1 VNAGLL
7 WGLPFALQ
15 GLAMLVDEFGCHRRR
30 PVPRWEWLGHAL
42 DTLVFLACAAV
53 PALLPPTPA
62 HLRLF
67 AGLALA
73 SCLVIG
79 KDEWVHQRFCPAG
92 EHWLH
97 AVLFSLHPLVL
108 VAMACLW
115 TGSAPAG
122 LATPPWARDLLR
134 LEAVLA
140 AGFLVLQLVHGR
152 FLPRPPA
159 PEIDNGLY
167 EDLGE
172 RWYTATDDPVAL
184 LRAESRLLAGWVLA
198 ELAERGGGRP
208 QAVLDVACG
217 AGFLAN
223 PLAAAGHAV
232 TGIDLSPGSL
242 AVARAHDRTGTV
254 NYLAMDARVL
264 SFPDEHF
271 DVVCMMDFLEHLD
284 DRGAVLGEAARVLR
298 PGGGALLPHLQPDRR
313 QLAGR
318 PQGGALVRAQHP
330 GTPARLPPLPETGGA
345 APALRRPPAGAGGPA
360 RGPAPGRHRR
370 LPPAALHGPGEPPVP
385 LPLHPVPGD
394 RLLRPGP
401 EDRLKPV
408 PDQGAR
414 P

>member
-1 VNAGLL
+1 MNAGLL

-184 LRAESRLLAGWVLA
+184 LRAESRLLAGWVQA

-298 PGGGALLPHLQPDRR
+298 PGGALYFHTFNRTAASWLVALKGVRWFVRNTPEHLHVFHLFLKPAELRR
-313 QLAGR
+313 LCAGR
-318 PQGGALVRAQHP
+318 RLAL
-330 GTPARLPPLPETGGA
+330 E
-345 APALRRPPAGAGGPA
+345 ALRGVRPRVGTGAFLQLLCTGRVSHRFRFRFTRYQGIGYCGRA
-360 RGPAPGRHRR
+360 RKTA
-370 LPPAALHGPGEPPVP
+370 
-385 LPLHPVPGD
+385 
-394 RLLRPGP
+394 
-401 EDRLKPV
+401 
-408 PDQGAR
+408 
-414 P
+414 